1 MFNLH
6 GGFISWEKEGSRNST
21 PCAHVLF
28 QYMLGFQGVF
38 IFPNFQCESQNSWLC
53 WFTGVVGYFQGP
65 LATNFPISVADVSN
79 DLKNIS
85 QIGSFLQVGVKIQ
98 NIWNHHLD
106 EVATCSNLV
115 PGVLPVGKRP
125 CTQHTGTG
133 RNFKESH
140 RKMHLVK
147 QSSYVMIWT
156 WNPKQPFLNGCL
168 VKQPFCK

>member
-1 MFNLH
+1 MA
-6 GGFISWEKEGSRNST
+6 SWSQPITLKGWLIFSNFQPSWRFYLLEKEGSRNST

-53 WFTGVVGYFQGP
+53 WFTRVVGYFQGP

-98 NIWNHHLD
+98 NI
-106 EVATCSNLV
+106 
-115 PGVLPVGKRP
+115 
-125 CTQHTGTG
+125 
-133 RNFKESH
+133 
-140 RKMHLVK
+140 
-147 QSSYVMIWT
+147 
-156 WNPKQPFLNGCL
+156 
-168 VKQPFCK
+168 